1 MTYIKIME
9 ILSKIENIKNIE
21 NIIEKPRLQVFKN
34 LVKNE
39 NNIPSRLLNDIKNI
53 SSENIYY

>member
-1 MTYIKIME
+1 MTYTKIME

-21 NIIEKPRLQVFKN
+21 NIIEKPRLQVFTN

-53 SSENIYY
+53 NSENIYY